1 MSSKEDH
8 LGHQKNVIVHLFC
21 VTVAGVTVGCR
32 KISIYRQFPS
42 KGCKAS
48 NSPIQTFC
56 HPVKMRGKRN
66 GARVLQIQNWFQEI
80 QASRQCRGRQPRNFD
95 FLKLT
100 LNAHW
105 DGLKVWRMCHPDAVL
120 EWWKDFIEKNQME
133 VAHDTLKQQVWILL
147 KGKITCVAGQLTSTT
162 KSIGVIWDF
171 QLHQGCSN
179 CFRPTRSH

>member
-66 GARVLQIQNWFQEI
+66 GARVLQIQNWFQES
-80 QASRQCRGRQPRNFD
+80 QVGRQCKGRQPRNFD
-95 FLKLT
+95 FL
-100 LNAHW
+100 
-105 DGLKVWRMCHPDAVL
+105 
-120 EWWKDFIEKNQME
+120 
-133 VAHDTLKQQVWILL
+133 
-147 KGKITCVAGQLTSTT
+147 QLTHIARSFFLE
-162 KSIGVIWDF
+162 F
-171 QLHQGCSN
+171 QWYTSPSALCHVAKANQGNSLN
-179 CFRPTRSH
+179 NS